1 MATPTN
7 TFFGSDQIKRSVWV
21 VVDPKDFVTGS
32 RVTEPLRVSIKDVAA
47 TPIAARSGV
56 YCFTDLNLPVAEY
69 TVQVQPLT
77 RARFLNAETKFTLQL
92 VPVAGQSLK
101 RNPVPV
107 ELMPRPDYPFDGQ
120 PTLARGRLVQTSD
133 AAPIAGAN
141 IFLIVDAVDKG
152 RRGQTDERGEFAVL
166 FPIVTP
172 AVNDPPSAKPR
183 EFKFQLRFKLLD
195 NREHVTAEQTV
206 TEGTTKSTNETK
218 FPGT

>member
-1 MATPTN
+1 MATPAN
-7 TFFGSDQIKRSVWV
+7 TFFGSDQLQRSVWV

-32 RVTEPLRVSIKDVAA
+32 RVTDPLRVSIKDVPAK
-47 TPIAARSGV
+47 PIAARSGV

-69 TVQVQPLT
+69 TVQVEPLT
-77 RARFLNAETKFTLQL
+77 RAHYLNAETKFTLQL
-92 VPVAGQSLK
+92 IPLPGQSLI

-120 PTLARGRLVQTSD
+120 STLARGRLVTTSD
-133 AAPIAGAN
+133 ASPISGAN
-141 IFLIVDAVDKG
+141 IFLIVDAVDTG

-166 FPIVTP
+166 FPTVAI

-195 NREHVTAEQTV
+195 NREHLTTEETV
-206 TEGTTKSTNETK
+206 TEGTSKSMNEIK